1 LDLGPTKLG
10 LLIMSLAK
18 GYESEQY
25 AREYLILQGLK
36 WIESNYH
43 SRMGEIDLIMR
54 DKESLVF
61 VEVRSRASAAFGG
74 AISSITNSKK
84 QKLLKTASLYLV
96 AKKLYD
102 KEIVRFDVLSLEGT
116 PPKIN
121 WIKNA
126 FGVDY

>member
-1 LDLGPTKLG
+1 
-10 LLIMSLAK
+10 MSLAK